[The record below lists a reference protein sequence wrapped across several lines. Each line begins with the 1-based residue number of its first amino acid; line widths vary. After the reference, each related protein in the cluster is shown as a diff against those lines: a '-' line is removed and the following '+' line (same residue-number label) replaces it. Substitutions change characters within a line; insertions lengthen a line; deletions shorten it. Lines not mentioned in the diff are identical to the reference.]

1 MGGFFVR
8 RERGKRLCHLGYR
21 ILSPMFVE
29 GLRSTIL
36 KRAEWELHFRV
47 TNDLMDSLDPVAL
60 RLVKKGTVQYLGSVN
75 L

>member
-1 MGGFFVR
+1 
-8 RERGKRLCHLGYR
+8 
-21 ILSPMFVE
+21 MFVE

-47 TNDLMDSLDPVAL
+47 TKDLMDSLDPVAL
-60 RLVKKGTVQYLGSVN
+60 RLVKEGTVQYLGSGN